1 MRSPCCGSTGRN
13 GLPLAEKLRTRG
25 CVSLCDPLGST
36 RVKLALSILCEHPGR
51 RTGLTTLFHEFISH
65 ALPLYPEID
74 WIVFAGPN
82 QPWLIDDPRVQVV
95 RRYPAND
102 QLPKRL
108 LADHFLVPAAAR
120 RLGAAALL
128 TVGFVPVRKSLP
140 VAMHLFSLQHLSAKN
155 RVGFARQVY
164 RRLIV
169 NRSVDRA
176 ELIIVN
182 SRFAETQFLHAFP
195 AARERT
201 VVSYEGLQH
210 DQFTPD
216 EPPGEAAAL
225 RAEFAV
231 EPGYLLWVSN
241 FYDYKQADRLLAG
254 YARLPAAQRAAH
266 PLVMVGGGWH
276 GGMDAARAHTA
287 ALGIADDVRFLG
299 WVDDR
304 WLAPLYRHA
313 RLFCLGEPGGNLRPL
328 RGRGDGLR
336 HALRGQPPPHHG
348 RGDGR
353 TRADRGLRGRR
364 GGGRRAGDPGVR
376 RRAARA
382 PARRGHGVGAAVR
395 FRPADHGAPRRD
407 PRHAGAGTALK

>member
-1 MRSPCCGSTGRN
+1 M
-13 GLPLAEKLRTRG
+13 
-25 CVSLCDPLGST
+25 
-36 RVKLALSILCEHPGR
+36 KLALSILCEHPGR

-74 WIVFAGPN
+74 WIVFAGPD

-95 RRYPAND
+95 RSYPAND
-102 QLPKRL
+102 HLPKRL

-120 RLGAAALL
+120 RRGAAALL

-140 VAMHLFSLQHLSAKN
+140 VAMHLFSLQHLSGRN
-155 RVGFARQVY
+155 RVGFARQLY

-176 ELIIVN
+176 EIIIVN
-182 SRFAETQFLHAFP
+182 SRFAEAQFLRAFP
-195 AARERT
+195 SAWDRT

-216 EPPGEAAAL
+216 APPDEAAAL
-225 RAEFAV
+225 RAEFGVA
-231 EPGYLLWVSN
+231 PGYLLWVSN

-254 YARLPAAQRAAH
+254 YARLPPARRAAH

-276 GGMDAARAHTA
+276 GGLEAARAHTA

-313 RLFCLGEPGGNLRPL
+313 RLFCLASREETFGRCVAEAMACGTPCVVNHLPIMDEVTGG
-328 RGRGDGLR
+328 
-336 HALRGQPPPHHG
+336 HALIVDY
-348 RGDGR
+348 GDAAAVAAALETLASDDALHAR
-353 TRADRGLRGRR
+353 LRAAGMAWVRRFDFDRLTTERLDAILATLDRGRR
-364 GGGRRAGDPGVR
+364 
-376 RRAARA
+376 
-382 PARRGHGVGAAVR
+382 
-395 FRPADHGAPRRD
+395 
-407 PRHAGAGTALK
+407 